1 MSIDNLRKI
10 YIEPTT
16 LCNLDCRTCIRH
28 TWNETQGHMP
38 WDVFQSLMEG
48 LDTFP
53 QAKTMSFA
61 GFGEP
66 LFHPRIVDMI
76 RCACDRGMRTEMT
89 SNGILLT
96 PEMANDLINAGLNQF
111 VVSIDG
117 ADDKTFGNIRSN
129 ASLREIIKNVKR
141 FQPGFS
147 DEEKK
152 PITIGVAFV
161 AMKSN
166 IKELPKIYKIAEYL
180 NASFVMVSN
189 VLPYTAEMEKE
200 GLFQLGLSARKTA
213 SCLPA
218 LALPKFDWSVHTEK
232 PLSILMRRQPNLRF
246 LDLEIDPHK
255 FNNHCPF
262 IQAESLAV
270 SWDGR
275 ISPCVP
281 LLHSYSCYARGREKR
296 IKCHHVGQ
304 LPGHS
309 LQSIWN
315 EQGYE
320 AFRRRVRNFD
330 FPPCP
335 DCDCYL
341 ADNNEA
347 DCQGNPFPVC
357 GDCLW
362 ARGIIRCP

>member
-1 MSIDNLRKI
+1 MNIDNLRKI

-16 LCNLDCRTCIRH
+16 LCNLNCRTCIRH
-28 TWNETQGHMP
+28 TWKESQGHMP
-38 WDVFQSLMEG
+38 WEVFETLMEG
-48 LDTFP
+48 LTAFP
-53 QAKTMSFA
+53 QAGTMSFA

-66 LFHPRIVDMI
+66 LFHHRIVDMI
-76 RCACDRGMRTEMT
+76 RLASARGMRTEIT

-96 PEMANDLINAGLNQF
+96 PGMADDLVNAGLNQF

-117 ADDKTFGNIRSN
+117 ADDEIFGKIRSN
-129 ASLREIIKNVKR
+129 ASLKEIIKNVKR

-147 DEEKK
+147 DEAKK

-166 IKELPKIYKIAEYL
+166 INELPKIYKIAEHL

-189 VLPYTAEMEKE
+189 VLPYTAELEKE
-200 GLFQLGLSARKTA
+200 GLFQLGLSARKMT
-213 SCLPA
+213 SCLPV
-218 LALPKFDWSVHTEK
+218 LALPKMDWSVDTQA
-232 PLSILMRRQPNLRF
+232 PLATVLRRQPNLRF
-246 LDLEIDPHK
+246 LDLEIDPHS

-270 SWDGR
+270 SWDGY

-281 LLHSYSCYARGREKR
+281 LLHSYSCYARGREKQA
-296 IKCHHVGQ
+296 KCHHVGRLHDQ
-304 LPGHS
+304 SLHS
-309 LQSIWN
+309 AWN
-315 EQGYE
+315 EPNYV
-320 AFRRRVRNFD
+320 AFRRRVREFD
-330 FPPCP
+330 FPSCP
-335 DCDCYL
+335 DCDCYMT
-341 ADNNEA
+341 DNNEA

>member
-1 MSIDNLRKI
+1 MNMDNLRKI

-28 TWNETQGHMP
+28 TWKESQGHMP
-38 WDVFQSLMEG
+38 WEVFESLLDG
-48 LDTFP
+48 LTAFP
-53 QAKTMSFA
+53 QVRTMSFA

-76 RCACDRGMRTEMT
+76 RIACERGMRTEIT
-89 SNGILLT
+89 SNALLLT
-96 PEMANDLINAGLNQF
+96 PALVADLVQAGLGQF

-117 ADDKTFGNIRSN
+117 ASDETFGNIRSN
-129 ASLREIIKNVKR
+129 ASLREVIKNVKR
-141 FQPGFS
+141 FQPGLS
-147 DEEKK
+147 DEAKQ

-180 NASFVMVSN
+180 NASFVLVSN
-189 VLPYTAEMEKE
+189 VLPYTAELEKE
-200 GLFQLGLSARKTA
+200 GLFQLGLSARKTT
-213 SCLPA
+213 SCLPMIM
-218 LALPKFDWSVHTEK
+218 LPKMDWSVHTQT
-232 PLSILMRRQPNLRF
+232 PLATVLRRQPNLRF
-246 LDLEIDPHK
+246 LDLEIDPHS

-270 SWDGR
+270 SWDGH

-281 LLHSYSCYARGREKR
+281 LLHSYACYARGREKQ

-304 LPGHS
+304 LPDQS
-309 LQSIWN
+309 LQDIWN
-315 EQGYE
+315 EPAYA
-320 AFRRRVRNFD
+320 AFRGRVWKFD
-330 FPPCP
+330 FPSCP
-335 DCDCYL
+335 DCDCYM

>member
-1 MSIDNLRKI
+1 LNMDNLRKI

-28 TWNETQGHMP
+28 TWKESQGHMP
-38 WDVFQSLMEG
+38 WEVFESLLAG
-48 LDTFP
+48 LTAFP
-53 QAKTMSFA
+53 QVRTMSFA

-76 RCACDRGMRTEMT
+76 RIASERGMRTEIT
-89 SNGILLT
+89 SNALLLT
-96 PEMANDLINAGLNQF
+96 PALVADLIHAGLNQF

-117 ADDKTFGNIRSN
+117 ASDETFGNIRSN
-129 ASLREIIKNVKR
+129 ASVREVIKNVKR
-141 FQPGFS
+141 FQPGLS
-147 DEEKK
+147 DEAKQ

-180 NASFVMVSN
+180 NASFVLVSN
-189 VLPYTAEMEKE
+189 VLPYTAELEKE
-200 GLFQLGLSARKTA
+200 GLFQLGLSARKTT
-213 SCLPA
+213 SCLPTIM
-218 LALPKFDWSVHTEK
+218 LPKMDWSVHTQA
-232 PLSILMRRQPNLRF
+232 PLATVLRRQPNLRF
-246 LDLEIDPHK
+246 LDLEIDPHS
-255 FNNHCPF
+255 FNNNCPF

-270 SWDGR
+270 SWDGH

-281 LLHSYSCYARGREKR
+281 LLHSYACYARGREKQ

-304 LPGHS
+304 LPDQP
-309 LQSIWN
+309 LQDIWN
-315 EQGYE
+315 EPAYA
-320 AFRRRVRNFD
+320 AFRKRVRKFD
-330 FPPCP
+330 FPSCP
-335 DCDCYL
+335 DCDCYM

>member
-1 MSIDNLRKI
+1 
-10 YIEPTT
+10 
-16 LCNLDCRTCIRH
+16 
-28 TWNETQGHMP
+28 MP
-38 WDVFQSLMEG
+38 WEVFESLLDG
-48 LDTFP
+48 LTAFP
-53 QAKTMSFA
+53 QVRTMSFA

-76 RCACDRGMRTEMT
+76 RIACERGMRTEIT
-89 SNGILLT
+89 SNALLLT
-96 PEMANDLINAGLNQF
+96 PALVADLVQAGLGQF

-117 ADDKTFGNIRSN
+117 ASDETFGNIRSN
-129 ASLREIIKNVKR
+129 ASLREVIKNVKR
-141 FQPGFS
+141 FQPGLS
-147 DEEKK
+147 DEAKQ

-180 NASFVMVSN
+180 NASFVLVSN
-189 VLPYTAEMEKE
+189 VLPYTAELEKE
-200 GLFQLGLSARKTA
+200 GLFQLGLSARKTT
-213 SCLPA
+213 SCLPMIM
-218 LALPKFDWSVHTEK
+218 LPKMDWSVHTQT
-232 PLSILMRRQPNLRF
+232 PLATVLRRQPNLRF
-246 LDLEIDPHK
+246 LDLEIDPHS

-270 SWDGR
+270 SWDGH

-281 LLHSYSCYARGREKR
+281 LLHSYACYARGREKQ

-304 LPGHS
+304 LPDQS
-309 LQSIWN
+309 LQDIWN
-315 EQGYE
+315 EPAYA
-320 AFRRRVRNFD
+320 AFRGRVWKFD
-330 FPPCP
+330 FPSCP
-335 DCDCYL
+335 DCDCYM